1 MASLLELSFKKK
13 EIDYH
18 LILTQ
23 IKLFEYIL
31 FLDEYRFLILYQ
43 EKMTEKQILNI
54 CLQCS

>member
-13 EIDYH
+13 EIDYR

-31 FLDEYRFLILYQ
+31 FLGEYDFLYDIK
-43 EKMTEKQILNI
+43 KMTEKQILNI